1 MVAAKLFAY
10 SKPQPGD
17 SPFFPGDNRGEIVQ
31 ATFSDP
37 QGSHFLDTT
46 SDGRWVEAGGW
57 EAWSRQRLN
66 DNEYGNEYGVVAMYP
81 DNGGQPYFITINNE
95 V

>member
-17 SPFFPGDNRGEIVQ
+17 SPFFPGDNRGQVHQ

-37 QGSHFLDTT
+37 QGSHFLTQDQ
-46 SDGRWVEAGGW
+46 WVEAGGW
-57 EAWSRQRLN
+57 NAWAKQHLN
-66 DNEYGNEYGVVAMYP
+66 DTEYGVVAMYP
-81 DNGGQPYFITINNE
+81 DNGGEPQFITINNE

>member
-37 QGSHFLDTT
+37 QGSHFLD
-46 SDGRWVEAGGW
+46 SLSAEVRWVEAGGW

-66 DNEYGNEYGVVAMYP
+66 DNEYGVVALYT
-81 DNGGQPYFITINNE
+81 DNSGNPQFITVNNG
-95 V
+95 